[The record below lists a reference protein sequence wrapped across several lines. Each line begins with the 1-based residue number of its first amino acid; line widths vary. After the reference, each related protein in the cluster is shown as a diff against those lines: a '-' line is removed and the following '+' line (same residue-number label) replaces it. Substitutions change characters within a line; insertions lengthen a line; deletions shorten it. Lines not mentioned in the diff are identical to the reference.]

1 VGKSI
6 PELTARNL
14 AFIVLVAAT
23 VAAVL
28 AAVVLLARQD
38 DNAPVWIIAPTS
50 QQDGP
55 AQVRVYVNGA
65 VVNPGVYTLDSESRI
80 TDALDAAGGITNEGI
95 LDGLNLA
102 LRVKDEAEYHVLKF
116 GESRPAAVG
125 SSGATTGSGVQPG
138 GLIDLNLASVRLLDT
153 LPGIGPALAEA
164 IVAYRE
170 NVRPFRS
177 IAEVQEVPKIGPVTY
192 ENMKDLVTVSGVR

>member
-1 VGKSI
+1 M
-6 PELTARNL
+6 
-14 AFIVLVAAT
+14 
-23 VAAVL
+23 
-28 AAVVLLARQD
+28 
-38 DNAPVWIIAPTS
+38 
-50 QQDGP
+50 
-55 AQVRVYVNGA
+55 
-65 VVNPGVYTLDSESRI
+65 VNPGVYTLDSESRI